1 MSDERHLPVTYTVA
15 EVAKIL
21 HRTPQTIRRLI
32 KEGKLPA
39 VRVGGGY
46 LITDETLQKLL
57 RGEIDMGD
65 TT

>member
-1 MSDERHLPVTYTVA
+1 MSDDKKLPVTYTVG

-32 KEGKLPA
+32 KENKLPA

-46 LITDETLQKLL
+46 LITEETLQKLL
-57 RGEIDMGD
+57 SGEIKADD
-65 TT
+65 

>member
-1 MSDERHLPVTYTVA
+1 MSDEKQLPVTYTVQ
-15 EVAKIL
+15 EIAKIL

-32 KEGKLPA
+32 KDGKLPA

-57 RGEIDMGD
+57 RGEIDIKD
-65 TT
+65 